1 MCFDTTRI
9 HKAGT
14 HPGYVTADKAF
25 PGLGQSLLVSHGRPY
40 PVIPVPPS
48 PKVGAVGMQESSK
61 QEPVTLKLTGS
72 FETKIR
78 EDAMC

>member
-40 PVIPVPPS
+40 PAIPAHTHTPHLQ
-48 PKVGAVGMQESSK
+48 GRSSRDAG
-61 QEPVTLKLTGS
+61 KLETGTS
-72 FETKIR
+72 NFETNRKF
-78 EDAMC
+78 

>member
-40 PVIPVPPS
+40 PAIPVPAP
-48 PKVGAVGMQESSK
+48 PLQGRSSRDAG
-61 QEPVTLKLTGS
+61 KLETGTS
-72 FETKIR
+72 NFEINRKF
-78 EDAMC
+78 